1 MDIGEDAGGD
11 GEGDGRV
18 DKDGEVRKM
27 VEIAAFVQWRASS
40 GAGGASRP

>member
-18 DKDGEVRKM
+18 DKDGEVRKWSRY
-27 VEIAAFVQWRASS
+27 AFVQWRASS
-40 GAGGASRP
+40 LGWGASRP